1 MNTYCDISVI
11 QLAENRQ
18 RRLFAEEALME
29 LQDSI
34 ERIGL
39 MHPIVLRQT
48 EDSVVLVAGERR
60 LRAIQNIYGLG
71 GSFTFNGQTV
81 PAGQIPFVNLG
92 DLTSIEAQEA
102 ELEEN
107 IRRVDL
113 TWQERAQ
120 ATAALVALRRAQ
132 ADNLDKLPPTLGD
145 LAEELKGSRGNSNKE
160 AVSKELIV
168 ARHLDNPAVRDAA
181 SVKDA
186 FKALK
191 RVEQADQHKKI
202 AKELGSVLM
211 TSKYFLEQADCLQW
225 MQGKKEQFDVICT
238 DPPYGMGADTFGS
251 AGKTDATYSAHGY
264 DDSPENFRAIMEEF
278 PELAYNIAKPDAHLY
293 MFCDFA
299 YFRVL
304 YTLFSDA
311 GWNVFRTP
319 LIWFKPQAFRAP
331 WPEHGPQ
338 RKYEMILYARKGD
351 KKTTKIAGDVLTYP
365 ADEQLG
371 HSAQKP
377 VGLIRDLLSR
387 SVIPGN
393 TVLDPF
399 CGTGTIFKAAQDLPC
414 IVTGVELD
422 QQFYGIAAKRIQEL
436 SGEKK

>member
-107 IRRVDL
+107 TRRVDL

-145 LAEELKGSRGNSNKE
+145 LAEELKGSRGNSSKE

-238 DPPYGMGADTFGS
+238 DPPYGIGADTFGS

-264 DDSPENFRAIMEEF
+264 DDSPGNFRAIMGEF
-278 PELAYNIAKPDAHLY
+278 PELA
-293 MFCDFA
+293 
-299 YFRVL
+299 
-304 YTLFSDA
+304 
-311 GWNVFRTP
+311 
-319 LIWFKPQAFRAP
+319 
-331 WPEHGPQ
+331 
-338 RKYEMILYARKGD
+338 
-351 KKTTKIAGDVLTYP
+351 
-365 ADEQLG
+365 
-371 HSAQKP
+371 
-377 VGLIRDLLSR
+377 
-387 SVIPGN
+387 
-393 TVLDPF
+393 
-399 CGTGTIFKAAQDLPC
+399 
-414 IVTGVELD
+414 
-422 QQFYGIAAKRIQEL
+422 
-436 SGEKK
+436 